1 MKAIKIITKKL
12 LKNWMPIISVV
23 ILTLSLIGI
32 FSNQMLD
39 VNESAH
45 YVICF
50 TGAMLSLYTIV
61 IWYYTTHIL
70 GEIKDNDRIIR
81 SLFIE
86 NTELTNTIEAQKERC
101 ENLTKTNR
109 WINYTDELLKGE
121 NERLLE
127 RCEDAENHNDLI
139 SITNDSLEKEKDKLI
154 KEKEILI
161 GIGERQFDRINNQS
175 KSINELT
182 NLILEINMA
191 NSQKASNTKVIH
203 DKLIYARNSY
213 RANFGKARKQIEQL
227 KAILDYE
234 EKKNKPS

>member
-139 SITNDSLEKEKDKLI
+139 SITND
-154 KEKEILI
+154 
-161 GIGERQFDRINNQS
+161 QS